1 MEYITREGEDIMKR
15 KRNSMSK
22 SYNLQGWTDVRKI
35 VQVIQ
40 HMEST
45 GIRIN
50 NMSDLLTTIID
61 IRSMVA
67 DRAGIM
73 MPESIADAFE
83 WLRARGFTT
92 IQIDRGDKR
101 NHLISTAMEDE
112 DRIMEM
118 SRTIANNRMRA
129 DAYER
134 GEKIENKLGD
144 ILEDK
149 IELVGP
155 SMDKFPI
162 EPEEHKGT
170 CHHRGLILDDGI
182 NCHKCGFFVPNE
194 IEEKE
199 ESNELQHS

>member
-1 MEYITREGEDIMKR
+1 MKYITREGEDIMKR

-170 CHHRGLILDDGI
+170 CNHRGLILDDGI

>member
-1 MEYITREGEDIMKR
+1 MRR
-15 KRNSMSK
+15 KRDSVAK

-40 HMEST
+40 HFRST

-50 NMSDLLTTIID
+50 TMSDLLTTIID
-61 IRSMVA
+61 IRCMVA
-67 DRAGIM
+67 DRAGIPI
-73 MPESIADAFE
+73 PETIPEAFD
-83 WLRARGFTT
+83 WLRDNGFTT
-92 IQIDRGDKR
+92 VQYETTSKR
-101 NHLISTAMEDE
+101 QQVIASAMEDE
-112 DRIMEM
+112 DKAIEQAAVITKHLMNDTSDTFDRSMLAGPIV
-118 SRTIANNRMRA
+118 SPSL
-129 DAYER
+129 
-134 GEKIENKLGD
+134 EKYPL
-144 ILEDK
+144 
-149 IELVGP
+149 
-155 SMDKFPI
+155 